1 MSFEHA
7 ELHLSILGMKMS
19 LFILFNFYYM
29 ILLIL
34 RVFFPS
40 VIEHMFTT
48 TSSLRRML
56 LSIPQCTCR
65 CCFNFLEKIVTIY
78 AQRINPGLIRLEV
91 RLHQF
96 STDSHQILT
105 Y

>member
-34 RVFFPS
+34 RVFSPS

-65 CCFNFLEKIVTIY
+65 CCFNFLEKNCYDICSKNKS
-78 AQRINPGLIRLEV
+78 RINKAGSKIT
-91 RLHQF
+91 
-96 STDSHQILT
+96 SILN
-105 Y
+105 